1 MKDAQ
6 PSIKAELGAAA
17 EGASIL
23 HHFSFPPKLDAV
35 CSEVLCRLLCGERL
49 TSLDA
54 VGEASTTR
62 LSAHVFYLEDCYGWH
77 IERTEKAAG
86 CKDGRVAYVTEY
98 FLTASVIT
106 HAKEQGACTWCD
118 KVKVARLKLRTNAAE
133 AKRQAELANSA
144 AAKRRHAGEQ
154 RALFEGYTT

>member
-6 PSIKAELGAAA
+6 PSIKAELGATV
-17 EGASIL
+17 EGAPIV

-49 TSLDA
+49 TSLGA
-54 VGEASTTR
+54 VSEASTTR
-62 LSAHVFYLEDCYGWH
+62 LTAHVFYLKDAYGWH

-106 HAKEQGACTWCD
+106 HAKEQGASNWCA
-118 KVKVARLKLRTNAAE
+118 KVKAARLKLRANAAE
-133 AKRQAELANSA
+133 AKRQAALANRA